1 MAKGNHGQAS
11 KQKDAGTA
19 LDLRRGARAVL
30 TQPGERI
37 ELPDNIQHPEAIN
50 AWEEYWSDPVSS
62 VITVTDHAMLRRW
75 VDAVQR
81 YYELLEMADA
91 TPEVVAGGGF
101 AANPLYKVALAI
113 GNQIER
119 MEIKLGIGPKNRASL
134 GIQIVQAE
142 SASKEYNNNWGG
154 DRTQPKKEPEPDPRF
169 T

>member
-1 MAKGNHGQAS
+1 MAKGNHGQGPQ
-11 KQKDAGTA
+11 QKDAGTA

-30 TQPGERI
+30 TRPGERFDP
-37 ELPDNIQHPEAIN
+37 PDNVQHPEALN
-50 AWEEYWSDPVSS
+50 AWEEYWADPVSS

-81 YYELLEMADA
+81 YYELLEKADA
-91 TPEVVAGGGF
+91 LPEVEAGGGF

-142 SASKEYNNNWGG
+142 TAGKQYNENWGG
-154 DRTQPKKEPEPDPRF
+154 DRTQPKIEEPDPRF
-169 T
+169 A